1 MPAAA
6 TDHFD
11 YYCVVFCNADECRNY
26 VKFRIV
32 IFTSLCCIVRRNLMS
47 RFIVECEIS
56 DDIRVRSVIP
66 SFSVRTDIVILA
78 VEFRACDSNGQAP
91 LRLPLLGYLTLCD
104 INDS

>member
-32 IFTSLCCIVRRNLMS
+32 IFTSLCCIVRNLMS
-47 RFIVECEIS
+47 RFIVDCVIS
-56 DDIRVRSVIP
+56 GDIRVRFVIP

-78 VEFRACDSNGQAP
+78 VELRARDRNGQAL
-91 LRLPLLGYLTLCD
+91 LRLPLPGYLTLCD